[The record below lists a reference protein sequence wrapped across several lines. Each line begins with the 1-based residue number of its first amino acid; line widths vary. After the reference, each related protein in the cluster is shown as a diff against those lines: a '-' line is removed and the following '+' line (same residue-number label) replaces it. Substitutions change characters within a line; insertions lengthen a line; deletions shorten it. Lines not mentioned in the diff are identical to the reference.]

1 MIDFLFFL
9 RKIQGSRL
17 YGKFTGELLFF
28 WTRPLRTWT
37 MLFGS
42 LHFFT
47 KSKTVQ
53 LLGFSAPWQMC
64 RRRTSKTDLN
74 VSFFWNIFVQK
85 SLKHQNKAFWEVLSR
100 FRVKNREKVEASTK
114 MFFFLGASMAFCIF
128 VPLKKKKVPNK
139 IKMPQSFRG
148 NLQRIDNLCTI

>member
-1 MIDFLFFL
+1 MIFFFFCEKFKPADFTRILPANCYFD
-9 RKIQGSRL
+9 
-17 YGKFTGELLFF
+17 
-28 WTRPLRTWT
+28 TRPLRTWT

-100 FRVKNREKVEASTK
+100 FRVKDSEKVEASTK
-114 MFFFLGASMAFCIF
+114 MFFFGVLPWRSVFLCHW
-128 VPLKKKKVPNK
+128 KKKGSKQNK
-139 IKMPQSFRG
+139 NASKS
-148 NLQRIDNLCTI
+148 QRQPPKNW